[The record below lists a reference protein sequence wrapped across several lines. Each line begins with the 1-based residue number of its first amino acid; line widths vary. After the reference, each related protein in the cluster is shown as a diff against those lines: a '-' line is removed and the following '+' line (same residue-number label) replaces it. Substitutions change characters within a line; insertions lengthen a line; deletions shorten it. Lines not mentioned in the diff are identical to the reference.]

1 MSTFMFIWMFI
12 LPSADLFSVT
22 LSPRDP
28 VWRVGDT
35 HVMQCAAVDCPHGAH
50 IVFSRPGDE
59 LLFAE
64 TQRFAN
70 RSLIRFAPVEHRHN
84 YEIVCKVTCD
94 GLKTKQS
101 TTTITIYSFPNDPVI
116 SGTTNLRA
124 NETRD
129 LSCNVYNV
137 SAKDYVRIEWTL
149 GDTLVHEA
157 EKDTATRTASSTY
170 TITPIVKDNGKK
182 ITCRATL
189 FGKGIPEEHQ
199 TRETTEIVNVLYA
212 PRDVRISNQMT
223 VVFGENF
230 TLTCEADGNPKP
242 QVQWR
247 MLDSSVPLATEPGQ
261 QKFVIE
267 GATLSHAG
275 EYECVV
281 SNSVGSKTAKVAV
294 IVQGPPRNMSIMVS
308 PAGQLKEGDVV
319 TISCLSDTVPAGRMV
334 LRRVSEDGTTELNS
348 AFGSSTS
355 VTLSPA
361 VLAHSG
367 RYECEASNQYGTET
381 SATVHVSV
389 RAPPRNTTVE
399 VFPSSQVHEGQN
411 ITICCKTVS
420 FPAARVT
427 LRKLGGD
434 RELYSANG
442 TFMLQ
447 NVMATDAGSYQ
458 VNVTNDLGYETE
470 VFTINVMEKHTSP
483 TPGWHELL
491 IPAIGVMCT
500 LVTAS
505 LIIYHLRKSRL
516 NNSYEMAKTS
526 PGPV

>member
-1 MSTFMFIWMFI
+1 CFCFQKHVIPEDLLFFCFFFF
-12 LPSADLFSVT
+12 LDLFSVT

-35 HVMQCAAVDCPHGAH
+35 HVMQCTAVDCPHGAH

-84 YEIVCKVTCD
+84 YEIV
-94 GLKTKQS
+94 
-101 TTTITIYSFPNDPVI
+101 SFPNDPVI

-189 FGKGIPEEHQ
+189 RRLEFQ
-199 TRETTEIVNVLYA
+199 SFRL
-212 PRDVRISNQMT
+212 DVRISNQMT

-381 SATVHVSV
+381 SATVHVT
-389 RAPPRNTTVE
+389 PPRNTTVE

-470 VFTINVMEKHTSP
+470 VFTINVMGESSSKGRVP
-483 TPGWHELL
+483 
-491 IPAIGVMCT
+491 
-500 LVTAS
+500 
-505 LIIYHLRKSRL
+505 
-516 NNSYEMAKTS
+516 
-526 PGPV
+526 